1 MKQSAST
8 NIKRLFSSA
17 RIKGNDVVIVSA
29 KRTPVGSFRSSLA
42 SASAVEL
49 GAVAVKAALSVNGQN
64 FADKVN
70 EVFMGNVV
78 SADVGQAPAAQVSRS
93 AGIPVTVPCTTVN
106 KVCAS
111 GLKTVMLGAQ
121 SIALGLNDVVIAGGM
136 ESMSNAP
143 FYVKRG
149 SLQYGHQSIQDS
161 IIKDGLWDAQYQIHM
176 GQCAE
181 ETAKKFNI
189 TREHQDQHAVESY
202 KRSAAAVAKGLF
214 KNEIAPVTLKVKGKE
229 VVISED
235 EEYKKVN
242 FDKIPGLKPVFEKN
256 GTVTAANAST
266 LNDGAS
272 AVMLMSA
279 EKAKQLGLKP
289 LAKVLGYGDANR
301 DPKEFTIAPADAIP
315 KVLNHCGVKQDQVSL
330 FEINEAFSV
339 VVKANEKILG
349 LDPKKVNVAGGAVS
363 LGHPIGSSGCRILVT
378 LTHLLESGEYGMA
391 AICNG
396 GGGASAMLIQ
406 KL

>member
-1 MKQSAST
+1 MKQSASA
-8 NIKRLFSSA
+8 NIRRLFSSA

-315 KVLNHCGVKQDQVSL
+315 KVLKHCGVKQDLVSL

-349 LDPKKVNVAGGAVS
+349 LDPKKVNVAGGAVA

-378 LTHLLESGEYGMA
+378 LTHLLKSGEYGMA

>member
-315 KVLNHCGVKQDQVSL
+315 KVLKHCGVKQDQVSL

-378 LTHLLESGEYGMA
+378 LTHLLKSGEYGMA